1 MNIPKLGRAPAKQDE
16 STFFCFSPPV
26 MIATFLIEIGLAVYT
41 LWRYKLTPVS
51 RLIVL
56 ILLGLAAFQLAEY
69 NVCEGALDAKLPWS
83 RIGYIAITF
92 LPPLGLH
99 LLFAIAG
106 VKKRLYVLGAYA
118 LAIAFAA
125 FFLFVPSAMDGHACL
140 GNYVIFQVAK
150 NSGAMFGLYYYALLA
165 FALVMGWKF
174 RSDASVTKKQKRAIG
189 GLMFGYVVFI
199 VPTILVNLLNPST
212 VRGIPSI
219 MCGFAVLLAVMLGFV
234 VLPATV
240 SKKQG
245 K

>member
-1 MNIPKLGRAPAKQDE
+1 MSLAGLTRAPGKQ
-16 STFFCFSPPV
+16 SGTTFYCFSPPV
-26 MIATFLIEIGLAVYT
+26 MIATFLIETGLAVYT
-41 LWRYKLTPVS
+41 LWRYKATPIS
-51 RLIVL
+51 RLVVL
-56 ILLGLAAFQLAEY
+56 ILLGLALFQLAEY
-69 NVCEGALDAKLPWS
+69 NVCQGPTDAAMPWS

-106 VKKRLYVLGAYA
+106 VKKRAFIWLVYA
-118 LAIAFAA
+118 LGVAFAA

-150 NSGAMFGLYYYALLA
+150 NSGAMFGAYYYVLLSIA
-165 FALVMGWKF
+165 VYLGVKF
-174 RSDASVTKKQKRAIG
+174 HRASTSKKQQRAIS
-189 GLMFGYVVFI
+189 GLTFGYLVFI
-199 VPTILVNLLNPST
+199 VPTILVNLLSRDT

-219 MCGFAVLLAVMLGFV
+219 MCGFAVLLALSLGFM